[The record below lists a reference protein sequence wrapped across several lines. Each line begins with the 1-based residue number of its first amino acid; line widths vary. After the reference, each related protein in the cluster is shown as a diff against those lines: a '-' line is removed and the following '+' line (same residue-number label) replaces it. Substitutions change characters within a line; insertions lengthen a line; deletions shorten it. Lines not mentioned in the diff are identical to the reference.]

1 MLALVISINKK
12 RKSRGLFWYT
22 DDNVF
27 KKFIPRDTS
36 IKRITMDSPNW
47 DSDGNEYS
55 AVGME
60 SCGDLVEI
68 YDDTIEP
75 TENLN

>member
-1 MLALVISINKK
+1 MIEFYS
-12 RKSRGLFWYT
+12 
-22 DDNVF
+22 DDNGNEIRIEFSDIIDEYDVLSIHDREVEVF
-27 KKFIPRDTS
+27 G
-36 IKRITMDSPNW
+36 W

>member
-1 MLALVISINKK
+1 MVE
-12 RKSRGLFWYT
+12 FYT
-22 DDNVF
+22 DENGNE
-27 KKFIPRDTS
+27 I
-36 IKRITMDSPNW
+36 RIEFSDINDELDVLSVHDREVEVLGW
-47 DSDGNEYS
+47 DEDGNEYS

-75 TENLN
+75 TLEVS